1 MLESIFFPHIVALK
15 IHIWHTKDSFL
26 ENIRKQSTLADVI
39 ALILSCSTLRN
50 KFQLGN
56 TAITSEIELFTSE
69 YPYLSL
75 LKILTLVLCVLYI
88 SKSIKMQQQK
98 KKKHRNLSPISMDI
112 YMLRLEKEG
121 IQIWKL
127 FCCSGKSLSQLALCS
142 RCPVTSQEY
151 PQQTKF
157 SSTTLL
163 GTKRMQGF

>member
-1 MLESIFFPHIVALK
+1 M
-15 IHIWHTKDSFL
+15 
-26 ENIRKQSTLADVI
+26 ADVI

-88 SKSIKMQQQK
+88 SKSIKMQQQQK

-121 IQIWKL
+121 IQI
-127 FCCSGKSLSQLALCS
+127 
-142 RCPVTSQEY
+142 
-151 PQQTKF
+151 
-157 SSTTLL
+157 
-163 GTKRMQGF
+163 